1 MEPTRLMDGD
11 GDGFERE
18 LLEAARRDRPPAG
31 ALLRGAAV
39 LGLAASS
46 ASITATTA
54 GTASAASAAG
64 AKASG
69 AVIGS
74 ASLAKWLGIGAAVGL
89 VTTSGARIVSDPEIL
104 TALTHRN
111 ATAKSAPPA
120 AGARRM
126 AVAPVVATPPRE
138 AIEATATD
146 PVANEAPL
154 AQTPSKVRSAPVP
167 VEPTESHASKAAA
180 SPSLAAEVSA
190 LERARRSLL
199 AHRPNEVFRALD
211 EYSAARQT
219 SVLEAEAELLRI
231 EALLQAGQRSRAV
244 NAARKALART
254 PNGPHAVRLREIAE

>member
-1 MEPTRLMDGD
+1 MEPTRLTDGD

-54 GTASAASAAG
+54 GTASAAG

-69 AVIGS
+69 AALGS
-74 ASLAKWLGIGAAVGL
+74 ASLAKWLGIGAAVGI

-104 TALTHRN
+104 TVLTRRD
-111 ATAKSAPPA
+111 AAAQSAPLTTGSRPVPA
-120 AGARRM
+120 APM
-126 AVAPVVATPPRE
+126 VAAPPRE
-138 AIEATATD
+138 TD
-146 PVANEAPL
+146 EVTPPDSVEPAAPMT
-154 AQTPSKVRSAPVP
+154 QTQSKTRVLPTLP
-167 VEPTESHASKAAA
+167 VEPAESPASKAAA

-199 AHRPNEVFRALD
+199 AHRPNDVFRALD
-211 EYSAARQT
+211 EYAAARQT
-219 SVLEAEAELLRI
+219 SVLAAEAELLRI
-231 EALLQAGQRSRAV
+231 EALLQSGQRSRAV
-244 NAARKALART
+244 ELARKTLARA
-254 PNGPHAVRLREIAE
+254 PNGPHAARLREIVE

>member
-1 MEPTRLMDGD
+1 MDGD

-18 LLEAARRDRPPAG
+18 LLEAARRDRPRAG
-31 ALLRGAAV
+31 AVLRGAAV

-54 GTASAASAAG
+54 GTASAAG

-69 AVIGS
+69 AVLGS

-104 TALTHRN
+104 TALVHQNPT
-111 ATAKSAPPA
+111 TKSAPVAEGSRRAAPTPVIAVPA
-120 AGARRM
+120 HE
-126 AVAPVVATPPRE
+126 PSEPTPPDVVGQE
-138 AIEATATD
+138 TSLTPAPAKAHN
-146 PVANEAPL
+146 VAA
-154 AQTPSKVRSAPVP
+154 VP
-167 VEPTESHASKAAA
+167 VEATESPASKATAP
-180 SPSLAAEVSA
+180 PSLAAEVSA

-211 EYSAARQT
+211 EYAAARKT

-231 EALLQAGQRSRAV
+231 EALLQSGQQRRAIE
-244 NAARKALART
+244 AARKALNQA
-254 PNGPHAVRLREIAE
+254 PNGPHAARLREIAQ